1 MSKLDT
7 SQILK
12 CQGERKKKKKKKKK
26 YRPSKADVALFPP
39 PEICVEK
46 PDWSRVKKKKFRKR
60 SQKEIKVEFQL
71 KKKKR
76 LGLREPQG
84 SNVAVLFFVV

>member
-12 CQGERKKKKKKKKK
+12 CQGEREKKKKK
-26 YRPSKADVALFPP
+26 YRPSKTDVALFPP

>member
-12 CQGERKKKKKKKKK
+12 CQGERKKKKKK
-26 YRPSKADVALFPP
+26 YRPSKADVALFPL

-46 PDWSRVKKKKFRKR
+46 PDWSRVKKKKKFRKR